1 MDIKKEPSDNGDS
14 KITEKGKD
22 AKHIK
27 WSPENELIMVEWCDI
42 AQCYTWLH
50 TKSYNRL
57 SIADACFTIPTIT
70 LSTITGTASFAQTSL
85 PLHIQPYA
93 PLVIGTINILIG
105 FLTTVQQYLKISE
118 RNGSHRMASIQWDKF
133 ARNIRIEL
141 SKEPDERM
149 EAGHFIKL
157 CRLEFDRYME
167 TSPAISDI
175 VIKKFIKTFKGKPDS
190 IERHH
195 FDELKKPDICNTI
208 ISANESR
215 HNWYKYDNN
224 NNIDFNHRELEDN
237 IRNRMKYEQLRNES
251 FEDNRNI
258 HNEIIDN
265 YVNNFTQITHKKSKP
280 DEIVISTISNN
291 NNMVE
296 TETVDVYN
304 DTPTIYV

>member
-265 YVNNFTQITHKKSKP
+265 YVNNFTQPVGIKSRTN
-280 DEIVISTISNN
+280 EIVISPNN
-291 NNMVE
+291 EVGSELVNS
-296 TETVDVYN
+296 YN
-304 DTPTIYV
+304 DDDGPTIYV